1 MNHAWKRL
9 LQVAVIQG
17 RKMGIAW
24 VSRVEGHNRSS
35 DNRDFQKLR
44 PMSEQTA
51 TSHSLATNQS
61 VTGTS
66 QPPLECGH

>member
-24 VSRVEGHNRSS
+24 VSGVEGHNRNS
-35 DNRDFQKLR
+35 DNTDFQKLR
-44 PMSEQTA
+44 PMSEQRA
-51 TSHSLATNQS
+51 TSHALATNQS